1 MIMFSVL
8 KGGSLEAVP
17 LPWSQF
23 EHALLDIDVRVV
35 LGPGDR
41 NGQELTHSLFFY
53 FPEPEALLTREFF
66 EIVDDNYLPLERE
79 RESDQRIVSTYP
91 LVN

>member
-53 FPEPEALLTREFF
+53 FPEHEALLTREFF

>member
-1 MIMFSVL
+1 
-8 KGGSLEAVP
+8 LEAVP

-35 LGPGDR
+35 LGLGDR

-53 FPEPEALLTREFF
+53 FPEHEALLTREFF

-79 RESDQRIVSTYP
+79 RERETEREREN
-91 LVN
+91 LTKELFLLTLW